1 MKIGRFL
8 LGIFF
13 LAGPNISIYDLFPDI
28 IGYLLIASSIKKTAV
43 ISQGVDLARDGLKKL
58 KIIAISKIV
67 AGFLLFY
74 MSASSQGSFD
84 RGWHLTFAFAFAI
97 IELIYTV
104 PAFNTLLEGLDSAW
118 VRYGPGKG
126 DKEYSN
132 TLAFTRFFI
141 IVKSAFNVLSELPF
155 LMESS
160 AIGSTSDIEYV
171 TAQSM
176 RTVLSLLNVVCVFA
190 LGMVWL
196 YRMSRYMR
204 RFKYASFQQNARN
217 EYLRILKDDPSL
229 MLRARLSNVYSLLKA
244 GVLFTFSFTVWNI
257 NTIPSFAFGLILLVV
272 YELMSRVIKG
282 TDGVKVLSV
291 GRTPRLYALLFTVA
305 SLIQYAL
312 TLFFLSRFGAGDGSL
327 SYADIISVVIEKE
340 QGGLALFIAVVTFTV
355 LEAITLTLSVWQLCK
370 VMYEAAKVYTP
381 TKYEREQTRHK
392 NDEVLSAIK
401 KAFNLAFISSVI
413 LAVSSVAQQALL
425 FTASIMWFVTMLASV
440 LFIVLFLRAVDVL
453 MTETENRFKYE

>member
-118 VRYGPGKG
+118 VRYGTGKG

-244 GVLFTFSFTVWNI
+244 GVLFTFSF
-257 NTIPSFAFGLILLVV
+257 
-272 YELMSRVIKG
+272 
-282 TDGVKVLSV
+282 
-291 GRTPRLYALLFTVA
+291 
-305 SLIQYAL
+305 
-312 TLFFLSRFGAGDGSL
+312 
-327 SYADIISVVIEKE
+327 
-340 QGGLALFIAVVTFTV
+340 
-355 LEAITLTLSVWQLCK
+355 
-370 VMYEAAKVYTP
+370 
-381 TKYEREQTRHK
+381 
-392 NDEVLSAIK
+392 
-401 KAFNLAFISSVI
+401 
-413 LAVSSVAQQALL
+413 
-425 FTASIMWFVTMLASV
+425 
-440 LFIVLFLRAVDVL
+440 
-453 MTETENRFKYE
+453 